1 MLAVSPHH
9 VGIDAEPVR
18 EVPVAEIAGVALTPL
33 ERDTVLAEPAGPGRS
48 LAFLRCWT
56 RKEAVLKAAGV
67 GITDELTR
75 LETHAGTPGP
85 VEVTTLA
92 LGTPSTWWVAD
103 AEAPPGWTAAVALPS
118 GVGRN
123 VVVRPF

>member
-1 MLAVSPHH
+1 MLAVSPHP

-18 EVPVAEIAGVALTPL
+18 EVPVAEVAGVALTPR
-33 ERDTVLAEPAGPGRS
+33 ERRAVLAEPAGAARS

-92 LGTPSTWWVAD
+92 LGAPSTWWVAD
-103 AEAPPGWTAAVALPS
+103 VEAPAGWTAAVALPA
-118 GVGRN
+118 GVGRT
-123 VVVRPF
+123 VVVRPA